1 MANADIPS
9 SRDHSTRPQGAVV
22 GRDPRPIDR
31 ELALINRDVYEET
44 GSQVAGWR
52 PVSDE
57 ALRRLGLEPHDFVD
71 QDSGFLA
78 RLYVNEDGRYVLA
91 LRGTNEGR
99 DWRSNVRQGVG
110 LKDEQYNLAV
120 TVAESVRGA
129 LGDRFM
135 ITGHS
140 LGGGLAAIAA
150 LKVNAPAVTF
160 NAAGVHDNTFE
171 RNDIDPDAARAHAAE
186 SGQIRRYTV
195 DNEILTRL
203 QEHSLPLRYALPD
216 AVGHR
221 IRLPDPDPP
230 GLLERLSPLHS
241 LRHGVDVHSMDA
253 VIRALDLQQQRTTP
267 VPAPRH
273 DLGLLDE
280 TLRGMRGLPHERLAI
295 GDGHA
300 YLNAAAFVA
309 ASARDG
315 GLRHV
320 DHVVASADGR
330 RLFAVEGRL
339 DDPGHRRIPIDLAQA
354 TSIPMERSAAVFES
368 AAAREPP
375 AMRLA
380 DEPRLRPLA
389 I

>member
-1 MANADIPS
+1 MDFERRSGVEPGP
-9 SRDHSTRPQGAVV
+9 RDFARLSAGTSPHET
-22 GRDPRPIDR
+22 DR
-31 ELALINRDVYEET
+31 EIAQLNVDVYRT
-44 GSQVAGWR
+44 PPDPAGTWR
-52 PVSDE
+52 IVPDE
-57 ALRRLGLEPHDFVD
+57 ALRALGILPELLTDRA
-71 QDSGFLA
+71 SGFHA
-78 RLYVNEDGRYVLA
+78 RLYRDHEGRHVLVF
-91 LRGTNEGR
+91 RGTDEGR
-99 DWRSNVRQGVG
+99 DWVSNTKQGIG
-110 LKDEQYNLAV
+110 LREDQYERAIE
-120 TVAESVRGA
+120 VAREASLA
-129 LGDRFM
+129 LGGSLV
-135 ITGHS
+135 ISGHS
-140 LGGGLAAIAA
+140 LGGGLAAVASLA
-150 LKVNAPAVTF
+150 TDVPAVTF
-160 NAAGVHDNTFE
+160 NAAGVHDRTLT
-171 RNDIDPDAARAHAAE
+171 RLGRDPDAARAHAAE

-368 AAAREPP
+368 AAAREAP

>member
-1 MANADIPS
+1 MAKVDIHS
-9 SRDHSTRPQGAVV
+9 SQDHSTPSRGAVV

-31 ELALINRDVYEET
+31 ELALINRDVYQET

-52 PVSDE
+52 PVPDE

-71 QDSGFLA
+71 HDSGFRA

-91 LRGTNEGR
+91 LCGTNEGL
-99 DWRSNVRQGVG
+99 DWRSNVRQGIG

-120 TVAESVRGA
+120 TVAENVRGA

-150 LKVNAPAVTF
+150 MKVNAPAVTF

-171 RNDIDPDAARAHAAE
+171 RNDLDPDAARAHAAE
-186 SGQIRRYTV
+186 SGLIRRYTV

-253 VIRALDLQQQRTTP
+253 VIRALDLQQQRTAP
-267 VPAPRH
+267 LPAPRH

-280 TLRGMRGLPHERLAI
+280 TLRGMRGLPHDRLAI
-295 GDGHA
+295 GDGHE

-309 ASARDG
+309 AAARDG
-315 GLRHV
+315 GLGHV
-320 DHVVASADGR
+320 DHLVASADGR

-354 TSIPMERSAAVFES
+354 TSMPMERSAAVLES
-368 AAAREPP
+368 AAAREAT

>member
-52 PVSDE
+52 PVPDE

-267 VPAPRH
+267 GPAPRR

-368 AAAREPP
+368 AAAREAT

>member
-52 PVSDE
+52 PVPDE

-253 VIRALDLQQQRTTP
+253 VIRALDLQQQHSVP

-368 AAAREPP
+368 AAAREAP